1 MQDQVLSDKLSS
13 LKEKIEGELKQ
24 LKSSKELYEFKNLYL
39 EGKKSKISELMKEMR
54 NLAPEERAGY
64 GKAVNELKEWAI
76 DRFVQKL
83 GRIAPAFGLG
93 QQNATHRM
101 APLSLGS
108 CSPNRGACKAHCQ
121 KHSSTIGIIRR
132 FVRLRVA
139 NKA

>member
-1 MQDQVLSDKLSS
+1 MQSDTPDDIAPREAPDAQRRVLQYAS
-13 LKEKIEGELKQ
+13 Q
-24 LKSSKELYEFKNLYL
+24 LADAMLQWVKTQFPAQE
-39 EGKKSKISELMKEMR
+39 
-54 NLAPEERAGY
+54 Y
-64 GKAVNELKEWAI
+64 GLVMPKRYRKPPTACVAYGAIGMEWAI